1 MLIKKKEIADTQ
13 ASKSILTNRE
23 IHGRERLTFHA
34 KDVTRQKAADGKIAL
49 AGWLVFL
56 INKKES
62 PCPAVF
68 FMIFYKKYTYLY
80 TVFLYRVHA
89 GS

>member
-1 MLIKKKEIADTQ
+1 MSKSFAYNKRVTADTQ

-49 AGWLVFL
+49 AEWLVF
-56 INKKES
+56 
-62 PCPAVF
+62 
-68 FMIFYKKYTYLY
+68 
-80 TVFLYRVHA
+80 
-89 GS
+89 